1 MSVGVSGEE
10 IEVMTWTGVEA
21 GFRPE
26 DEEEERSAAAA
37 AAVGDLPSKVLLLVL
52 FTGTGTGTA
61 EMGWDRKGKK

>member
-26 DEEEERSAAAA
+26 DEERSAAAA
-37 AAVGDLPSKVLLLVL
+37 AAVGDLPSSVLLLVL
-52 FTGTGTGTA
+52 FTGTGTA
-61 EMGWDRKGKK
+61 EMG

>member
-26 DEEEERSAAAA
+26 DEDEERSAAAAA

-52 FTGTGTGTA
+52 FTGTGTA